1 MSSQRLILI
10 RKNEKQWKKCESKMQ
25 KLFQEN
31 GNFNGKVYHEFTL
44 SDVFIDFEVFNQCNM
59 KV

>member
-1 MSSQRLILI
+1 
-10 RKNEKQWKKCESKMQ
+10 MQ

-31 GNFNGKVYHEFTL
+31 GNFNGKVYHEFTF

>member
-1 MSSQRLILI
+1 
-10 RKNEKQWKKCESKMQ
+10 MQ

-31 GNFNGKVYHEFTL
+31 GNFNGKVYNEFIF
-44 SDVFIDFEVFNQCNM
+44 SDVFIDFEIFNQCNM

>member
-1 MSSQRLILI
+1 
-10 RKNEKQWKKCESKMQ
+10 MQ

-31 GNFNGKVYHEFTL
+31 GNFNGKVYHEFTF

-59 KV
+59 KVQTELNSKVNQ